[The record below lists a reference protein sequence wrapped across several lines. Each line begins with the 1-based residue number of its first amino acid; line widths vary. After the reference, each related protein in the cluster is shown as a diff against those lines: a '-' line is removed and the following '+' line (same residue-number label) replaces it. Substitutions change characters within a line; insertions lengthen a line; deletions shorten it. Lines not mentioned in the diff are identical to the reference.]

1 VFLNDNGVAKRVEVE
16 TGISDNTHI
25 QILSGVREGDEVVTG
40 NYRILS
46 RELEKGDKIKVSSD
60 SETEEA

>member
-1 VFLNDNGVAKRVEVE
+1 DNGVAKRVEVE

-46 RELEKGDKIKVSSD
+46 RELKKGDNIKVSSD
-60 SETEEA
+60 SEADEA